1 VATVPGIPT
10 PSIED
15 FYRAHAPAVRAF
27 LISLSRDPHFAD
39 DLVQETFIK
48 ATRSLD
54 GYRGGSPRAWLFSI
68 ARSVFIDAVR
78 RTRAIPVDEVP
89 ESGIDAPDTG
99 ERLVI
104 ADVLEALPARQRR
117 AILLVDEAGLSYQ
130 EAADVMGTTLGAM
143 KVLLHRARSNFR
155 SIYSENT
162 DD

>member
-1 VATVPGIPT
+1 MLFR
-10 PSIED
+10 S
-15 FYRAHAPAVRAF
+15 
-27 LISLSRDPHFAD
+27 
-39 DLVQETFIK
+39 DLLQETFIK

-54 GYRGGSPRAWLFSI
+54 GYQGGNPRSWLFTI

-78 RTRAIPVDEVP
+78 RTRAVPVEDIP
-89 ESGIDAPDTG
+89 DAGTLDPDAG
-99 ERLVI
+99 ERMLVGH
-104 ADVLEALPARQRR
+104 VLGALPPRQRR